1 MSSGSTRFTPSL
13 RHLGELSPVSVT
25 STEMPTSQPWKIED
39 AEQFLC
45 TLNGV
50 LSARIIARP
59 GGEIEEIHVLTTQE
73 VSPKQTVRN
82 VESGLLA
89 QFDLTVDHR
98 KISVAQTSRPVP
110 PGATVDSPMSVVIER
125 SIARGEE
132 RILFRAHR
140 MESQKPHGMKV
151 TVTLEWRGRTYKG
164 SAEAADLPRTRAE
177 ATAEAT
183 LRAVEMAMAEAQHVP
198 EGEEPKELSLSLDGV
213 KLVDTF
219 DRKFAL
225 VAVHAM
231 SGRDIVSLAGTA
243 SVQDHPDRSV
253 VLATLQAVDRWVRGK
268 AT

>member
-1 MSSGSTRFTPSL
+1 MSPA
-13 RHLGELSPVSVT
+13 
-25 STEMPTSQPWKIED
+25 STEMKPSQQWTIEE
-39 AEQFLC
+39 AEEFLSSL
-45 TLNGV
+45 TGV
-50 LSARIIARP
+50 LSARIVARP
-59 GGEIEEIHVLTTQE
+59 SGDIEEIHVLTTQV

-89 QFDLTVDHR
+89 KFDLALDHR
-98 KISVAQTSRPVP
+98 KISVAQTSRSVP
-110 PGATVDSPMSVVIER
+110 QAATVERPMSVVIER

-140 MESQKPHGMKV
+140 LESQTPHGIRI
-151 TVTLEWRGRTYKG
+151 TVSVEWRGRTYKG
-164 SAEAADLPRTRAE
+164 TAEAADLPRNRVE
-177 ATAEAT
+177 ATAEGT
-183 LRAVEMAMAEAQHVP
+183 LRAVEIAVSEAQHTP
-198 EGEEPKELSLSLDGV
+198 EGEEPASLSLSLDGV

-243 SVQDHPDRSV
+243 SVQDHPDRSI

-268 AT
+268 VN

>member
-1 MSSGSTRFTPSL
+1 MSGVPTELETPRPWAIEEAEEFLASL
-13 RHLGELSPVSVT
+13 T
-25 STEMPTSQPWKIED
+25 
-39 AEQFLC
+39 
-45 TLNGV
+45 GV
-50 LSARIIARP
+50 LSARIVARP
-59 GGEIEEIHVLTTQE
+59 GGEIDEVHVLTTEE

-89 QFDLTVDHR
+89 RYDLTLDHR
-98 KISVAQTSRPVP
+98 KISVAQTSGPVP
-110 PGATVDSPMSVVIER
+110 HTSTADRPMSVVIER

-132 RILFRAHR
+132 RILFRSHR
-140 MESQKPHGMKV
+140 LDTQEPNALRI
-151 TVTLEWRGRTYKG
+151 TVSVEWRGRTYKG
-164 SAEAADLPRTRAE
+164 VAEAADLPRARIE

-183 LRAVEMAMAEAQHVP
+183 LRAVETAMGEAQRTP
-198 EGEEPKELSLSLDGV
+198 EGEEPAELSLSLDGV

-268 AT
+268 VS

>member
-1 MSSGSTRFTPSL
+1 MQTSHNWNIEEAENFLSSLT
-13 RHLGELSPVSVT
+13 
-25 STEMPTSQPWKIED
+25 
-39 AEQFLC
+39 
-45 TLNGV
+45 GV

-59 GGEIEEIHVLTTQE
+59 GGEVEEIHVLTTQE

-89 QFDLTVDHR
+89 QFDLMLDHR
-98 KISVAQTSRPVP
+98 KISVAQTSRAVP
-110 PGATVDSPMSVVIER
+110 QGTTAERPMSVVIER
-125 SIARGEE
+125 SIARGAE

-140 MESQKPHGMKV
+140 LESQKPHGIRIGV
-151 TVTLEWRGRTYKG
+151 SLEWRGRTYKG
-164 SAEAADLPRTRAE
+164 TAEAADLPRNRLE

-183 LRAVEMAMAEAQHVP
+183 LRAVETAMSDAQHTP
-198 EGEEPKELSLSLDGV
+198 ENEDPTDLSLSLDGV

-268 AT
+268 VN